1 MNSLISWKADEHLVN
16 RILAELNVPIKR
28 LVTDHRHVK
37 VGNTFLAYA
46 GDRYDA
52 RSDIARVIAA
62 GANAVIWEKQQF
74 SWNPEWVIPNCAVLD
89 LKEKAGLIASRVYGN
104 PSRHLWLVGFTGTNG
119 KTSCSHWYAEAMT
132 MLGKKTAVIG
142 TLGNGFLQD
151 LKYTANT
158 TPDAV
163 LLQETLASCLR
174 EGAQNLA
181 IEVSSHGLVQ
191 GRVNGCEFAVAVLTN
206 LSRDHL
212 DYHKNMDEYA
222 AAKAKLFFWP
232 NLKCTVLNLDDV
244 FGVELVQQIGKRD
257 LQIIGY
263 GFNQSIDLKL
273 NQSNLRILSGS
284 NLQTTING
292 LEFDVEFEHEK
303 AHIKTTLLSRFNAN
317 NLLAVVTSLIASGV
331 NFQDAVSVLSRLK
344 PVPGRMEK
352 FGGGAQPTV
361 IVDYAHTPD
370 ALEKVLTGL
379 RETLV
384 SSHLKQRSHSRK
396 ARLICVFGCGGDRDR
411 GKRPIAGDIVTRLAD
426 QVIVTSD
433 NPRSEEAR
441 DIINEIVVGA
451 RSQNYIIEEDRA
463 SAIYQAI
470 HNAHKN
476 DIVLIAGKGAEA
488 YQEIKD
494 ERLPFDDREV
504 TQQVLHDLANM
515 KMRARR

>member
-1 MNSLISWKADEHLVN
+1 MSTSISWKSEEPLVS
-16 RILAELNVPIKR
+16 RILDELKVPIKR
-28 LVTDHRHVK
+28 LVTNHRDLK
-37 VGNTFLAYA
+37 VGDTFIAYA
-46 GDRYDA
+46 GNRYDA
-52 RSDIARVIAA
+52 RSDITKAIAA

-74 SWNPEWVIPNCAVLD
+74 SWNPEWAIPNYAVLG
-89 LKEKAGLIASRVYGN
+89 LKEKVGLIASQVYGN
-104 PSRHLWLVGFTGTNG
+104 PSHHLWLVGFTGTNG

-132 MLGKKTAVIG
+132 ILGKKTAIIG

-151 LKYTANT
+151 LTSTTNT

-163 LLQETLASCLR
+163 LLQETLASYLQ

-191 GRVNGCEFAVAVLTN
+191 GRVNGCKFAVAVLTN

-222 AAKAKLFFWP
+222 AAKAKLFLWP
-232 NLKCTVLNLDDV
+232 NLNYAVLNLDDV
-244 FGVELVQQIGKRD
+244 FGVELVQQIRKKD

-263 GFNQSIDLKL
+263 GFNQSIDLPPSQ
-273 NQSNLRILSGS
+273 NNLRLLSGS
-284 NLQTTING
+284 NLQASIHG
-292 LEFDVEFEHEK
+292 LEFDVEFGCEK
-303 AHIKTTLLSRFNAN
+303 AHIKTTLLNRFNAN
-317 NLLAVVTSLIASGV
+317 NLLAVIASLIASGV
-331 NFQDAVSVLSRLK
+331 NLQDAVSAVSRVK
-344 PVPGRMEK
+344 PVSGRMEK
-352 FGGGAQPTV
+352 FGGGTQPTV
-361 IVDYAHTPD
+361 IIDYAHTPD

-379 RETLV
+379 RETLM
-384 SSHLKQRSHSRK
+384 SSHLKQKPHSRK

-411 GKRPIAGDIVTRLAD
+411 GKRPITGDIVTRLAD
-426 QVIVTSD
+426 EVIITSD
-433 NPRSEEAR
+433 NPRSEEPR
-441 DIINEIVVGA
+441 DIINEIVAGT
-451 RSQNYIIEEDRA
+451 RHQNYIIEEDRT

-488 YQEIKD
+488 YQEIKGR
-494 ERLPFDDREV
+494 RLPFDDREV

>member
-1 MNSLISWKADEHLVN
+1 MSSSISWKSNELFVN
-16 RILAELNVPIKR
+16 RILDELKVPIKH
-28 LVTDHRHVK
+28 LVTDYRRLK
-37 VGNTFLAYA
+37 AGDTFLAYA

-52 RSDIARVIAA
+52 RCDITKAIAA

-74 SWNPEWVIPNCAVLD
+74 SWDPQWVIPNCSVLG
-89 LKEKAGLIASRVYGN
+89 LKEKIGLIASRVCGN
-104 PSRHLWLVGFTGTNG
+104 PSHHMWLVGFTGTNG
-119 KTSCSHWYAEAMT
+119 KTSCSHWYAQAMT
-132 MLGKKTAVIG
+132 LLGKKTAVIG
-142 TLGNGFLQD
+142 TLGNGFLHN
-151 LKYTANT
+151 LKCTTNT

-163 LLQETLASCLR
+163 LLQETLATCLQ
-174 EGAQNLA
+174 EDAQNLV

-232 NLKCTVLNLDDV
+232 SLKYAILNLDDI
-244 FGVELVQQIGKRD
+244 FGVELVQQIGKKD
-257 LQIIGY
+257 LQVIGY
-263 GFNQSIDLKL
+263 GFNQSIDLWQS
-273 NQSNLRILSGS
+273 QSNLRILSGR
-284 NLQTTING
+284 NLQATIHG
-292 LEFDVEFEHEK
+292 LEFDVEFGHEK
-303 AHIKTTLLSRFNAN
+303 AHIKTELLNRFNAN
-317 NLLAVVTSLIASGV
+317 NLLAVIASLIASGV
-331 NFQDAVSVLSRLK
+331 NLIDAVSAMLHVRT
-344 PVPGRMEK
+344 VPGRVEK

-384 SSHLKQRSHSRK
+384 SSHLKQKSHSRK

-426 QVIVTSD
+426 EVIITSD
-433 NPRSEEAR
+433 NPRSEEPR
-441 DIINEIVVGA
+441 DIINEIVAGT
-451 RSQNYIIEEDRA
+451 SQQNYIIEEDRA

-476 DIVLIAGKGAEA
+476 DIVLIAGKGAES
-488 YQEIKD
+488 YQEIKGK
-494 ERLPFDDREV
+494 RLPFDDREV

>member
-1 MNSLISWKADEHLVN
+1 MSSLISWKSDELLVD

-28 LVTDHRHVK
+28 LVTDYRHIK
-37 VGNTFLAYA
+37 AGNTFLAYA
-46 GDRYDA
+46 GGRYDA
-52 RSDIARVIAA
+52 RSDIAKVIAA

-89 LKEKAGLIASRVYGN
+89 LKEKAGLISSRVYGN

-132 MLGKKTAVIG
+132 ILGKKTAVIG

-163 LLQETLASCLR
+163 LLQETLASCLK

-232 NLKCTVLNLDDV
+232 NLKCAVLNLDDI
-244 FGVELVQQIGKRD
+244 FGIELVQQIGKRD

-273 NQSNLRILSGS
+273 NQGNLRVLSGN
-284 NLQTTING
+284 NLQATIDG

-303 AHIKTTLLSRFNAN
+303 AHIKTTLFSRFNAN
-317 NLLAVVTSLIASGV
+317 NLLAVIASLIASGV
-331 NFQDAVSVLSRLK
+331 NLQDAVAVLSRLK

-370 ALEKVLTGL
+370 ALEKALSTLQEIKHTGKL
-379 RETLV
+379 F
-384 SSHLKQRSHSRK
+384 
-396 ARLICVFGCGGDRDR
+396 CVFGCGGNRDR
-411 GKRPIAGDIVTRLAD
+411 GKRPQMGRIAAELADEVIITTDNPRDEEPLQIIHDITTNLTSSNYQVIVDRAEAIRAALAAAKAGDIVL
-426 QVIVTSD
+426 V
-433 NPRSEEAR
+433 
-441 DIINEIVVGA
+441 
-451 RSQNYIIEEDRA
+451 
-463 SAIYQAI
+463 
-470 HNAHKN
+470 
-476 DIVLIAGKGAEA
+476 AGKGHET
-488 YQEIKD
+488 YQEIHGVKHHFSD
-494 ERLPFDDREV
+494 FELVNEIL
-504 TQQVLHDLANM
+504 QVN
-515 KMRARR
+515 